1 MNINSLKVGYLRTN
15 CYILE
20 KNNEVIV
27 IDPADEYLKIK
38 EVIGDNEVVGVIIT
52 HHHPD
57 HVGALE
63 FFDADKI
70 YDYYNLNEGMN
81 TISTFNFEMIK
92 TPGHKEDCITIYFK
106 DEKVM
111 FTGDFLF
118 FNSIGRTDFPG
129 GDNKAM
135 KDSLAKIQKYDD
147 DITIRPGHGKSSNLG
162 YEKNN
167 IGMYTSN
174 L

>member
-1 MNINSLKVGYLRTN
+1 MNINCVKVGYLRTN

-20 KNNEVIV
+20 KDGKVLV

-63 FFDADKI
+63 YFDADKI
-70 YDYYNLNEGMN
+70 YDFYNLKEGIN
-81 TISTFNFEMIK
+81 QIDSFVFETIY
-92 TPGHKEDCITIYFK
+92 TPGHKDDCITTYFIE
-106 DEKVM
+106 DKVM

-118 FNSIGRTDFPG
+118 YGSSGRTDFPG
-129 GDNKAM
+129 GSNEKMFA
-135 KDSLAKIQKYDD
+135 SLKKIFEYPS
-147 DITIRPGHGKSSNLG
+147 DITIYPGHGKESKLGLEQDNL
-162 YEKNN
+162 
-167 IGMYTSN
+167 S
-174 L
+174 LF